1 MSSPEGRNSVH
12 CGCDVQVSVTCLLR
26 AKHVDAAGPS
36 KRQRPRCMLLSPYE
50 KKIVAKQKEN
60 ILKERKP
67 VSDQGPGD
75 RLKGAGREPEAAE
88 RQARAAPALSSVWG
102 RFGVT

>member
-1 MSSPEGRNSVH
+1 M
-12 CGCDVQVSVTCLLR
+12 
-26 AKHVDAAGPS
+26 K
-36 KRQRPRCMLLSPYE
+36 
-50 KKIVAKQKEN
+50 KKIVVNQKEN

-67 VSDQGPGD
+67 ACDQGPGD
-75 RLKGAGREPEAAE
+75 RLKGAGRETEAAE